1 MPIRHLSSLLGAAA
15 LASWAIALQQAMP
28 RLLAGPICSSSQD
41 SWAFAGHC
49 PACFVA
55 AGLTVAFLGSLAM
68 GLRRRRA
75 TALIARP

>member
-1 MPIRHLSSLLGAAA
+1 MPIRHLSSLLCAAA
-15 LASWAIALQQAMP
+15 LASWLIALQQALP

-55 AGLTVAFLGSLAM
+55 AGLTVAFLTSVVM

-75 TALIARP
+75 VALSARP

>member
-1 MPIRHLSSLLGAAA
+1 MPIRHLSSLLAAAA
-15 LASWAIALQQAMP
+15 LASWLIALQQALP

-41 SWAFAGHC
+41 NWAFAGHC

-55 AGLTVAFLGSLAM
+55 TGLTAAFLASLAM

-75 TALIARP
+75 VALTARP

>member
-1 MPIRHLSSLLGAAA
+1 MSIRHLSSLLGAAA
-15 LASWAIALQQAMP
+15 LVSWAIALQQALP

-55 AGLTVAFLGSLAM
+55 AGLTAAFLASLAM
-68 GLRRRRA
+68 GLRRRRVP
-75 TALIARP
+75 ALAARP

>member
-15 LASWAIALQQAMP
+15 LVSWAIALQQALP
-28 RLLAGPICSSSQD
+28 RLLAGPICSSRQD
-41 SWAFAGHC
+41 TWAFAGHC

-55 AGLTVAFLGSLAM
+55 AGLTAAFLASVAM

-75 TALIARP
+75 LALAA